1 MLLQPSAVDLR
12 AAFKDKSL
20 NDIFDIMSSK
30 NLIDKNGYFMP
41 KFIDLEG
48 KLEETK
54 FVDTN

>member
-30 NLIDKNGYFMP
+30 NLIDKNGYFTP

-48 KLEETK
+48 KLEEIK

>member
-20 NDIFDIMSSK
+20 NDIFDIMQNK